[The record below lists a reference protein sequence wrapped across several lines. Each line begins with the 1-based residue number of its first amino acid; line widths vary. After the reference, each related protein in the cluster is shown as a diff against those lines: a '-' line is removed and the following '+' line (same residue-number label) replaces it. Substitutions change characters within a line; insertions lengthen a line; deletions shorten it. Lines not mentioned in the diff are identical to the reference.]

1 MASAVS
7 VANPVAVAGCVAV
20 TMGENMAMPV
30 AIAVTGVLSRCRQL
44 RGRAR
49 RRGLAVTVAMS
60 VSVALAPAVPVAV
73 PVAVAVAVAGAIVTR
88 VHAQTW
94 RVHAPETVPL
104 RRGGGTGQDQADEND
119 QRHRGRKRPHATVTT
134 RQVSLCA
141 NLAGSVSGPWFR
153 DSESVLACSP
163 ASVA

>member
-1 MASAVS
+1 MAAAVA
-7 VANPVAVAGCVAV
+7 VANPVAVAECVTA
-20 TMGENMAMPV
+20 GETTAMPV

-44 RGRAR
+44 R
-49 RRGLAVTVAMS
+49 RRGRRGGLAMTVPMS
-60 VSVALAPAVPVAV
+60 VAGALAPAVPV
-73 PVAVAVAVAGAIVTR
+73 PVSVAVAGAVVTR
-88 VHAQTW
+88 VHAEAW
-94 RVHAPETVPL
+94 RVQAPEAVPVPL